1 MRLAHGIL
9 AFATVTW
16 SLVVGGSGAVIAQ
29 QQVPAALRY
38 LPPQAFAAASAQPAA
53 IMQTEAVQMAP
64 VEVVQAA
71 LIRDLAID
79 PAKVSRV
86 TAFFTGPVQPPQPP
100 GYGLVI
106 DFTEPVDARAI
117 LPMFQRMPPQVAAH
131 PQLQA
136 MWPRIEAVE
145 GNRVLFA
152 PEAILK
158 QMKAAAAAEP
168 VSLAKRLAS
177 LTQSH
182 VAAVIEPAPVRDDLD
197 QLMATLPELP
207 PPFVD
212 VRKVPSLI
220 ESVQATVNL
229 GKAFRG
235 SLRVQGIDGPA
246 TDKLFALTKTGLQ
259 VMRLGI
265 IAESQQKL
273 QSDDPVE
280 QAMARYM
287 LRMADRMVASL
298 TPEREANALLWET
311 EQVVPLATTGVLV
324 AMILPAIQA
333 ARESARMANASNNLK
348 QIAVACHLYAERHG
362 GQLPPRYSVDKDGKP
377 LLSWR
382 VHLLPYLEQ
391 ADLYRQFKL
400 DEPWDSPHNIKLADQ
415 MPAIYQDPNAPSESQ
430 TVYQV
435 LVGPGTVYQQRI
447 PATFGAIDNAAGLG
461 AAVLAVEADADRAVI
476 WTRPDDLAVPN
487 PGQVPA
493 GLGGLRPNNVF
504 LAIFCDGH
512 IERLTT
518 ADPSTP
524 RQLAPLPRENND

>member
-1 MRLAHGIL
+1 MRLALRIL
-9 AFATVTW
+9 AFATLAW
-16 SLVVGGSGAVIAQ
+16 SLVVASSGAAIAQ

-86 TAFFTGPVQPPQPP
+86 TAFVAGPIRPPQPP
-100 GYGLVI
+100 GFGLVI

-168 VSLAKRLAS
+168 VSLAKRLAL

-182 VAAVIEPAPVRDDLD
+182 VAVAIEPAPIRDDLD
-197 QLMATLPELP
+197 RLMAMLPELP

-220 ESVQATVNL
+220 ESIKATADLSKTFSGRLQIEGV
-229 GKAFRG
+229 
-235 SLRVQGIDGPA
+235 DGPA
-246 TDKLFALTKTGLQ
+246 TDKLLALAKTGLQ

-311 EQVVPLATTGVLV
+311 EQVVPMATTGALI
-324 AMILPAIQA
+324 ALILPAVQA
-333 ARESARMANASNNLK
+333 ARESARTANSANNLR
-348 QIAVACHLYAERHG
+348 QIALACHMYAERNG
-362 GQLPPRYSVDKDGKP
+362 GKLPPRYSVDKDGKP

-415 MPAIYQDPNAPSESQ
+415 MPAVYQSSNVPSDSR
-430 TVYQV
+430 TVYLV
-435 LVGPGTVYQQRI
+435 LVGAGTVYEQRI
-447 PATFGAIDNAAGLG
+447 PANLDAIHNAAGLG
-461 AAVLAVEADADRAVI
+461 AAVLVVEADADRAVV
-476 WTRPDDLAVPN
+476 WTRPDDLPVPDPN
-487 PGQVPA
+487 QIPV
-493 GLGGLRPNNVF
+493 GLGGLRPGYIF
-504 LAIFCDGH
+504 LAMFCDGH
-512 IERLTT
+512 VQRLSL
-518 ADPSTP
+518 DDDNVP
-524 RQLAPLPRENND
+524 RQLAPLRREKND